1 MPLASSPPRSNGCK
15 GWSTSLTVAAEL
27 PTVILPLLSQSN
39 LLKAAWQKN
48 VQSIIRFHGVST
60 GSSMFPIQEM
70 IWLKGKLNCQWLR
83 KAWFVISKLYL
94 ETISWIRNRG
104 RSILWVVLIKF
115 AFKCFWT
122 PENHRKVRS
131 ANCRIRW
138 SDPPSPK
145 RMALWRILMKT
156 IIHRLSSYWRERTK
170 SPHQQQVVM
179 QRNARGDHRSLWWK
193 HPKDAFLS
201 PFGWEWRMIHT
212 NRP

>member
-1 MPLASSPPRSNGCK
+1 MMMMMMLASLFGLTLYRLIAFDSIKAGKKKVHQISRCFTGFIHVSNPG
-15 GWSTSLTVAAEL
+15 GQQWSSTWNDMTQGQTKL
-27 PTVILPLLSQSN
+27 P
-39 LLKAAWQKN
+39 
-48 VQSIIRFHGVST
+48 
-60 GSSMFPIQEM
+60 M
-70 IWLKGKLNCQWLR
+70 ITRG
-83 KAWFVISKLYL
+83 VISKLYL

-131 ANCRIRW
+131 AHCRIRW

-156 IIHRLSSYWRERTK
+156 VIHRLSSYWRERTK

-201 PFGWEWRMIHT
+201 PFGWEWRMNHT